1 MQKSKN
7 KANICL
13 FLFFPFQKAT
23 KAYTPTKLDR
33 NSRKWKMKIQKS
45 GKRGWRDFQEWWQR
59 YVPADSMSSNLEM
72 EQMNADEQW
81 CLLEKVWNDSLS
93 DGFKHMEIM
102 LRDLLQSSWYLWGK
116 LATVQGGKEKT

>member
-1 MQKSKN
+1 MKDEDSEKWEKG
-7 KANICL
+7 KA
-13 FLFFPFQKAT
+13 F
-23 KAYTPTKLDR
+23 R
-33 NSRKWKMKIQKS
+33 
-45 GKRGWRDFQEWWQR
+45 EWWQR

-81 CLLEKVWNDSLS
+81 CLLKKVWNDSLS

-116 LATVQGGKEKT
+116 LATV